1 MTAALPRALGAGAA
15 RAWRTT
21 LTGTV
26 ALLLAACRPP
36 EPVRNAAEPVLE
48 DPRRTFERGKELAR
62 LGDSLRAEQYLARA
76 LERGHDPPET
86 LRWLIGVCVD
96 GARLRAAIHYARPH
110 IEAHP
115 EALRLRYV
123 VATLY
128 LGLAQP
134 LPARAEL
141 REIVLR
147 APRWAEARALLD
159 GVEAELARKGLARV
173 DGAEARP

>member
-1 MTAALPRALGAGAA
+1 MTAALPRALRTCAA
-15 RAWRTT
+15 RAWRTA
-21 LTGTV
+21 LV
-26 ALLLAACRPP
+26 ASLALLACSCRAP
-36 EPVRNAAEPVLE
+36 EPARSAAEPAVE

-76 LERGHDPPET
+76 LERGHHPPET

-96 GARLRAAIHYARPH
+96 GARLRAAIHYARPY

-128 LGLAQP
+128 LGLGQP
-134 LPARAEL
+134 LPARTEL
-141 REIVLR
+141 RDIVLR
-147 APRWAEARALLD
+147 APRWAEARALLAA
-159 GVEAELARKGLARV
+159 VEAELARAALARSER
-173 DGAEARP
+173 AEAQP